1 MKAITINVS
10 DPIYSDFVRYSK
22 KVHRPAS
29 EIIRSAMEEFHAKRI
44 ARSTSLRQRRRP
56 ASVGGPVMPLTA
68 QDDLLGEMM
77 DHDARD

>member
-22 KVHRPAS
+22 KIHRPAS
-29 EIIRSAMEEFHAKRI
+29 EIIRSAMEEFHARQI

-56 ASVGGPVMPLTA
+56 ASVGGPVLPLSA
-68 QDDLLGEMM
+68 QDDLMGEMM
-77 DHDARD
+77 DHDVRD